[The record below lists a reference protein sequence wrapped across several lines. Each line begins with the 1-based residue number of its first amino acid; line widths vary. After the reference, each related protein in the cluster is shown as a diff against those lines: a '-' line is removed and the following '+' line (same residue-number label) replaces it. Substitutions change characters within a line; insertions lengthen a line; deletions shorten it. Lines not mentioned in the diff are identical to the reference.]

1 MKISEKPWWPPT
13 WRYDN
18 DDPVSEAMV
27 SERGILVNCSLVV
40 GVLIMKVNCN
50 GRTVFGRIGRS
61 VNAANLDCLVDFLQ
75 NHEGESI
82 QSIED
87 LDFD

>member
-1 MKISEKPWWPPT
+1 MKIREKPWWRPG

-18 DDPVSEAMV
+18 DDPISEAVVSEN
-27 SERGILVNCSLVV
+27 GILVTCALVV

-50 GRTVFGRIGRS
+50 GRTVYGRIGRS
-61 VNAANLDCLVDFLQ
+61 VNAANLDHLVNFLQ
-75 NHEGESI
+75 QHEGDSI

-87 LDFD
+87 LEFD